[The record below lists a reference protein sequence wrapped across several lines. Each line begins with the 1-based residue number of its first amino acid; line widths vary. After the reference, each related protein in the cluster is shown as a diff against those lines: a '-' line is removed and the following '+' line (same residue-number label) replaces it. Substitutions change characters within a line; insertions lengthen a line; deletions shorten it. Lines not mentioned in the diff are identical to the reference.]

1 MNICH
6 FCGNKNFKTRNI
18 QYTYK
23 RDGKY
28 IMVDDVPCEQC
39 EYCGEQYFE
48 ARVIKNIEEEF
59 DAVYIKGKSVKRKVT
74 IPIEAYSDINHI
86 ARQIQSTG

>member
-1 MNICH
+1 MLNMNICH

-28 IMVDDVPCEQC
+28 IVVDDIPC
-39 EYCGEQYFE
+39 EQYFE
-48 ARVIKNIEEEF
+48 ASVIKNIEEEF
-59 DAVYIKGKSVKRKVT
+59 DAVHIKRKK
-74 IPIEAYSDINHI
+74 A
-86 ARQIQSTG
+86 

>member
-6 FCGNKNFKTRNI
+6 FCGNKNFKGTKV

-23 RDGKY
+23 KDNKY
-28 IMVDDVPCEQC
+28 IIVDDVPCEQC

-48 ARVIKNIEEEF
+48 AKVLRNIETEF
-59 DAVYIKGKSVKRKVT
+59 DAIHLKGKVVKNKVV
-74 IPIEAYSDINHI
+74 IPVEAYADINHI
-86 ARQIQSTG
+86 ISS

>member
-1 MNICH
+1 
-6 FCGNKNFKTRNI
+6 
-18 QYTYK
+18 
-23 RDGKY
+23 
-28 IMVDDVPCEQC
+28 MVDDVPCEQC

-59 DAVYIKGKSVKRKVT
+59 NAVHINGKSVKRKII

-86 ARQIQSTG
+86 ARQIQPTG